1 VTERVAI
8 GIDAGGTV
16 TVGACARSGG
26 EPVFARGAPGNA
38 TAVGLAAAAAAIV
51 ATTRELAGAEP
62 PGALFVAAA
71 GAARPDVAR
80 ELATALRA
88 AFPACV
94 VVVEDDLRV
103 ALRAGVP
110 TGDGLVLVAGTGSVA
125 YGERDGRVHRV
136 GGLGWLAG
144 DEGSAYAL
152 GLAAVRRLGRVLDG
166 RERDDETTALAARLL
181 GATGRDAYLA
191 AVYAAPPDVARVA
204 SLAPAIVAFA
214 GKGNRVATKL
224 VQAAAGELAEL
235 VRRAASAAGFPPEA
249 PPRVALAGGLLRE
262 NTLLSFL
269 LETRLGSDLPG
280 AALVR
285 VRDEPA
291 VVALRFAE
299 ALR

>member
-1 VTERVAI
+1 MTTGAVI
-8 GIDAGGTV
+8 GIDAGGTA
-16 TVGACARSGG
+16 TVGACARPGG
-26 EPVFARGAPGNA
+26 EPLLARGAPGNA

-51 ATTRELAGAEP
+51 ATTRELAGVEP

-71 GAARPDVAR
+71 GAARP

-88 AFPACV
+88 AFPACA

-103 ALRAGVP
+103 ALRAGIP

-125 YGERDGRVHRV
+125 YAEGDGRAHRV

-191 AVYAAPPDVARVA
+191 AVHAAPPDVARVA

-235 VRRAASAAGFPPEA
+235 VRRAAGAAGFPPEA
-249 PPRVALAGGLLRE
+249 PQRVGLAGGLLRE

-280 AALVR
+280 VALVR
-285 VRDEPA
+285 VREEPA

>member
-1 VTERVAI
+1 MTTGAVI
-8 GIDAGGTV
+8 GIDAGGTA
-16 TVGACARSGG
+16 TVGACARPGG
-26 EPVFARGAPGNA
+26 EPLLARGAPGNA

-51 ATTRELAGAEP
+51 ATTRELAGVEP

-88 AFPACV
+88 AFPACA

-103 ALRAGVP
+103 ALRAGIP

-125 YGERDGRVHRV
+125 YAERDGRAHRV

-191 AVYAAPPDVARVA
+191 AVHAAPPDVARVA

-235 VRRAASAAGFPPEA
+235 VRRAAGAAGFPPEA
-249 PPRVALAGGLLRE
+249 PPRVGLAGGLLRE

-280 AALVR
+280 VALVR
-285 VRDEPA
+285 VREEPA